1 MRATSLALLIPV
13 MGCAT
18 THPAVDPGVKLRP
31 ETPEECADRCREM
44 GMRLGAVVLIR
55 NSAGCVCEP
64 AGAPPSPPSPP
75 SARGARGAAA
85 AVSGAVV
92 AEEEEETERQ
102 RQEEREQRRSEEEAR
117 RAAGT
122 PGT

>member
-31 ETPEECADRCREM
+31 ETPAECADRCREM

-64 AGAPPSPPSPP
+64 AGAPPSPPS
-75 SARGARGAAA
+75 ARGAGGAAA

-92 AEEEEETERQ
+92 AEEEEAERQ